1 MALSGPVGALL
12 TPICLAGPTGCGK
25 TAAALAIAEVLP
37 VEIISVDSALVYR
50 GMDIGTAKPSAAE
63 QAAVPHHLI
72 DILDPT
78 GSYSAAEFVRD
89 AKRLAADI
97 TARGRL
103 PLLVGGTMLYFKA
116 LFDGLSAL
124 PQADAELRAAIDAE
138 AAGRGWPAMHAELTR
153 LDPETGAR
161 LAPNDSQRIQRAL
174 EVIRLSGRTMTELH
188 AASRDDGV
196 DWPLFSLEP
205 SDRGWLH
212 ERLAQ
217 RFDVMLAQGLV
228 DEVKA
233 LRARGDLSLALP
245 SMRCVGYRQVWEALD
260 ANEDLT
266 APGLGHAQSA
276 SRGAPGS
283 LGRPGAPWADLRDRG
298 IAATR
303 QLAKRQVTWLRSMP
317 KRRVIACDGPQPI
330 PELLVGLQRLLNA

>member
-1 MALSGPVGALL
+1 MRLL

-63 QAAVPHHLI
+63 LAAVPHHLI

-89 AKRLAADI
+89 TKRLAADI
-97 TARGRL
+97 AARGKL

-116 LFDGLSAL
+116 LFDGLSTL

-138 AAGRGWPAMHAELTR
+138 AAERGWPAMHAELAT
-153 LDPETGAR
+153 LDPATAAR
-161 LAPNDSQRIQRAL
+161 LAPNDSQRVQRAL
-174 EVIRLSGRTMTELH
+174 EVIRLTGQPLSALH
-188 AASRDDGV
+188 AASRDEGV

-205 SDRGWLH
+205 ADRGWLH
-212 ERLAQ
+212 ERLAR
-217 RFDVMLAQGLV
+217 RFEAMLAGGLV

-245 SMRCVGYRQVWEALD
+245 SMRCVGYRQAWEALD
-260 ANEDLT
+260 ANDFKDL
-266 APGLGHAQSA
+266 PE
-276 SRGAPGS
+276 
-283 LGRPGAPWADLRDRG
+283 RG

-303 QLAKRQVTWLRSMP
+303 QLAKRQITWLRSMP
-317 KRRVIACDGPQPI
+317 RRRVIACDGPQPV
-330 PELLVGLQRLLNA
+330 PELLAGLQRLLNA